1 MNAFIPQ
8 NPKVVV
14 LVGIDGKVRATANNI
29 DPELQVVTT
38 PSVEEFNEATKGIP
52 FVAVQRN

>member
-14 LVGIDGKVRATANNI
+14 LVGIDGQVRKTANNI

-38 PSVEEFNEATKGIP
+38 PSIEEFDAAIKGIP

>member
-14 LVGIDGKVRATANNI
+14 LVGIDGKLRATANNI

-38 PSVEEFNEATKGIP
+38 PSVEEFNAAIQGIP
-52 FVAVQRN
+52 FVAKEKN